1 MSGENTIPAR
11 SAGIVF
17 SPNILVIPMLNPYLL
32 MVVLFS
38 ALAALA
44 ALDAS
49 MASLGLLPFLSGLR
63 WLRVHFIT
71 LGVVTEAVFGLAA
84 ALVAARSTLARPKTR
99 WDIWILL
106 NGGLL
111 ILLVGI
117 PLINQALILAGGT
130 LVFGAAALLIHQ
142 LAGLRQTSADGA
154 LRQSGR
160 RFFIAGLSFLLLG
173 IFVGTGLWL
182 GWPEAFRIQTPLE
195 VHIHANSW
203 GFMSLTFAGLIVA
216 LYPDFAGRSLAW
228 PRSISPIFWM
238 MSGGAFGLVLGPWFN
253 LEFFTVAGIAL
264 HLPATVWLLVNVIK
278 PLSRDSGL
286 WRRPG
291 VWHLITS
298 YAWILAPV
306 LVAPL
311 ILLKV
316 PGFPGAGVEQSAPQ
330 ALIYG
335 WVLQFSYALVPYLF
349 ARAFRPGQRA
359 TLGGSWFSL
368 ILVHLGGIFLW
379 ASIFITGLQPVLFGA
394 AYFLWALS
402 LIPIALG
409 LWRVVSGAANALES
423 KLEPVTN

>member
-154 LRQSGR
+154 LRQS
-160 RFFIAGLSFLLLG
+160 
-173 IFVGTGLWL
+173 
-182 GWPEAFRIQTPLE
+182 
-195 VHIHANSW
+195 
-203 GFMSLTFAGLIVA
+203 
-216 LYPDFAGRSLAW
+216 
-228 PRSISPIFWM
+228 
-238 MSGGAFGLVLGPWFN
+238 
-253 LEFFTVAGIAL
+253 
-264 HLPATVWLLVNVIK
+264 
-278 PLSRDSGL
+278 
-286 WRRPG
+286 
-291 VWHLITS
+291 
-298 YAWILAPV
+298 
-306 LVAPL
+306 
-311 ILLKV
+311 
-316 PGFPGAGVEQSAPQ
+316 
-330 ALIYG
+330 
-335 WVLQFSYALVPYLF
+335 
-349 ARAFRPGQRA
+349 
-359 TLGGSWFSL
+359 
-368 ILVHLGGIFLW
+368 
-379 ASIFITGLQPVLFGA
+379 
-394 AYFLWALS
+394 LS
-402 LIPIALG
+402 LIHI
-409 LWRVVSGAANALES
+409 
-423 KLEPVTN
+423 